1 MKRNVMCIGGFVIL
15 SFLLLIG
22 SASATLLFRVG
33 EVDGNVNPI
42 IGADEFAANNDYDGR
57 QTIDFGS
64 LAFTGDVQ
72 NELLPGYLSV
82 RRIGDIVSDGRPL
95 TDATSSYQ
103 FAFEL
108 TSDYT
113 DMLFT
118 YGRYGS
124 ETDEI
129 VSDLYL
135 NGNPFNITG
144 PGEGNYQVLNFDLG
158 DLCVDNYLIT
168 VNYLGGGFGNGHY
181 IDFFELNGNM
191 AAVPEA
197 STMILLGTGLLGLAG
212 WGRRKFWKQ

>member
-1 MKRNVMCIGGFVIL
+1 MVIGVLVIL

-33 EVDGNVNPI
+33 EVNGNVDPI
-42 IGADEFAANNDYDGR
+42 DGADEFAANNDYDGR
-57 QTIDFGS
+57 ETIDFGTDFS
-64 LAFTGDVQ
+64 LLGDIHS
-72 NELLPGYLSV
+72 ETLPGYLSD
-82 RRIGDIVSDGRPL
+82 RRLGEIVSDGRPL

-135 NGNPFNITG
+135 NGNPFTITG
-144 PGEGNYQVLNFDLG
+144 PGEGNYKVLNFDLG
-158 DLCVDNYLIT
+158 DLGVDNYLIT
-168 VNYLGGGFGNGHY
+168 INYMGEGVRNGHY
-181 IDFFELNGNM
+181 VDFFELNGNP
-191 AAVPEA
+191 VPEPA
-197 STMILLGTGLLGLAG
+197 TLLLLGTGLVGLAG
-212 WGRRKFWKQ
+212 FGRRKFKKS